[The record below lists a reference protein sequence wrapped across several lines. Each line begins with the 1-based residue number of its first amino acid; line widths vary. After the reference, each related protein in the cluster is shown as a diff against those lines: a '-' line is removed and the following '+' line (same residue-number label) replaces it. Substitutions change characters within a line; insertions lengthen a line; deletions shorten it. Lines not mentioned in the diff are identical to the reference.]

1 MDGGKDLYNLKK
13 IMSKNKNKQQTN
25 TIENNSV
32 LLFPNKLNNGSILFM
47 IVAYVVLIFA
57 IGIMWL
63 PNMDYVVVPEY
74 SHTMGSDNI
83 SVYLKVSSNVTVDAE
98 KDKETTQTVTAYLND
113 GLTEKDYLVH
123 YEFSGLTTEGKMDY
137 MYSGSRSNFDTTPQ
151 IHSLGVHKTTDGG
164 AYKTLFGRVLY
175 HSINEDGNA
184 TDNIVYRFK
193 EPVITLTKKEIK
205 SQEVTK
211 TEYKDIMSFNVRF
224 VKATDSNMYNAYTTI
239 SLKSEEL
246 KYHLDY
252 QSYILTED
260 GELYPL
266 VGFYNY
272 YYTGQKMITSTEKIN
287 SQLKPEYIIVKA
299 VYTDSIGKTTAIFY
313 KEKIEIK

>member
-1 MDGGKDLYNLKK
+1 
-13 IMSKNKNKQQTN
+13 MSKNNNKQQKN
-25 TIENNSV
+25 TIEKSNA

-74 SHTMGSDNI
+74 SHSMGSDNV
-83 SVYLKVSSNVTVDAE
+83 SVYLKVSSNVTIDAE
-98 KDKETTQTVTAYLND
+98 KDKETTQIVTAYLND
-113 GLTEKDYLVH
+113 GLADKDFLVH

-151 IHSLGVHKTTDGG
+151 IHSLGVHKTTEGG
-164 AYKTLFGRVLY
+164 AYKTLFGKILY
-175 HSINEDGNA
+175 HSIGEDGSA

-193 EPVITLTKKEIK
+193 EPIITLTKKEIK

-239 SLKSEEL
+239 SLKSDEL

-252 QSYILTED
+252 QSYVLTED

-299 VYTDSIGKTTAIFY
+299 IYTDSTGKSSLIFY